1 MKKDSLKETLIKNLY
16 RFGLY
21 LLLGVF
27 AGYLFDKNGK
37 NNDTNYMVVSII
49 LFLIIGLID
58 FLFGMFLSIHAVFIT
73 SHFDALVFTPF
84 N

>member
-1 MKKDSLKETLIKNLY
+1 MKKDSLKEVLIKNLY

-58 FLFGMFLSIHAVFIT
+58 FSIRMLKYFRRK
-73 SHFDALVFTPF
+73 
-84 N
+84 